1 MSSPMTDFTAPESAP
16 LKKPLSRAKPGPR
29 TDAGKQ
35 AVSKNALKTGIYA
48 EKWLAVTD
56 DEQSM
61 VNDLIGQLRE
71 QFPAENLLDELAHE
85 MFIKAY
91 MQWWRFIQAYGG
103 AMDLRRGEIAREIE
117 LDGVTTNLG
126 AIEEQVH
133 WISAALRELKETG
146 RVTGVTLTKVQA
158 VFESSA
164 PAAALI
170 EDLRRIAATTAEPA
184 AAGDVA
190 QAQRLGEALAKE
202 LADTKAEVE
211 ARIAKQADAAY
222 RRAALPTDAEA
233 KTFLRYE
240 RDTFRKLRRAAETI
254 ERRWGRAPGLPRR
267 ERKAP

>member
-1 MSSPMTDFTAPESAP
+1 MSSSMTEFTAPESAP

-29 TDAGKQ
+29 TDAGKE

-48 EKWLAVTD
+48 EKWLSVTD

-61 VNDLIGQLRE
+61 VNDLVGQLRE

-103 AMDLRRGEIAREIE
+103 AMDLRRGEIARGIE
-117 LDGVTTNLG
+117 LDGATASLV
-126 AIEEQVH
+126 AIEERVH
-133 WISAALRELKETG
+133 WVSAALRELKETG
-146 RVTGVTLTKVQA
+146 RVTGATLTKLQV

-170 EDLRRIAATTAEPA
+170 EDLRRIAATTAEPP

-190 QAQRLGEALAKE
+190 KAQRLGEALAKE